1 MPTQTKNLKIHSQK
15 KKKTHELAATKLEWK
30 KKERTKK
37 QRTVIARFCICI
49 NENHVTVYFNI
60 DKRRYK
66 NKKERKKRLIK
77 SAYANDELL
86 LIYIGVSVV
95 QSVQP
100 TTRRKRFSRTDIF
113 VLSK

>member
-1 MPTQTKNLKIHSQK
+1 MKEKGKNK
-15 KKKTHELAATKLEWK
+15 KK
-30 KKERTKK
+30 
-37 QRTVIARFCICI
+37 RTVIARFCICI

-86 LIYIGVSVV
+86 LIYIGVCVV